1 MQTTFSLMKKIY
13 LQSIF
18 ILLLVYGIA
27 INNSA
32 FAQGVQVNF
41 NTIPTSGTVLV
52 YAHQDDD
59 VIWMLPW
66 WSKSEKFI
74 QAAMPSSP
82 IYHTLIHNVQTFMDN
97 HGYNISYESNWENPW
112 TDISDLEYFWYYWNA
127 NPSYNYIALDH
138 LVTKI
143 SSDTTVLTRSEIN
156 KMKAKL
162 EQYIANPSVSRII
175 THDNWGEY
183 GHIHHKGVNKAVR
196 ELAVKYRKDVWML
209 GTDGGFGDW
218 SIPPGANITY
228 TLANY
233 DATLYAGI
241 RNEYFNVSSV
251 NNYWTWDPAFI
262 PTGNIKYIK
271 IVDAGVDKSNIL
283 LGQSVSVSG
292 AVQDKPGSYI
302 FNGVDNY
309 MTLPGNTFPSF
320 TIGMWVRPAQIKA
333 MDISKMSEYPAGP
346 SDDRSFYLQSN
357 GRVTAR
363 IFDGQSRTVT
373 SNTALTIGNWTHVLM
388 TSDGSTLKIYIN
400 GSLESSTP
408 AGQAFTGYTTPEFVL
423 GQPQETPNYFNGQ
436 IYDVRLIDHVL
447 SDSEIAA
454 LAGLAGVT
462 YTINGTAGTGGTI
475 SPSGIVT
482 LASGAN
488 QNYTITA
495 NSGNQIT
502 DVKVDNVSK
511 GAVTSYTFTNV
522 TASHT
527 ISATFQATSGVNIAL
542 NKPAT
547 SQSSESSGAAPAK
560 ANDSDGTNTSY
571 WAAFPSP
578 QWWKVDLGANYDVTS
593 IFLRT
598 YVDNTRYY
606 QYNIQAS
613 VDDVTYTQIV
623 SKTNTNIA
631 TDQGDGYVVSIT
643 ARYLKVNMLYN
654 SANVGVHIADF
665 RVYGTLSTGVPV
677 SYTITAGSGTGGTI
691 TPTGSVSVTQGTNK
705 TFAVTA
711 GSGYQIA
718 NVTVDATSLGAVS
731 TYTFTNVTAN
741 HSISATFQATSGVNI
756 ALNKPATSQSSES
769 TSVGPSK
776 ANDSDGTNT
785 SYWAAFPYPKWW
797 KVDLGN
803 IYDLS
808 SVVIRNYVDGTRYYR
823 YTIEVS
829 SDDITY
835 TQIASKSNNNV
846 AADAGDTYNITATG
860 RYLRVNM
867 TFNSANIGSHITD
880 FRAYGTLNAN
890 FHTITCNAGTG
901 GSISPSSSV
910 PGDPGTTKTYLVAPG
925 ANQTYY
931 MIPSTGYVISDVK
944 IDNVSVGAVTSYSLN
959 NITIDHTIA
968 ATFTPLVSIALNKP
982 ATSQSSESSGA
993 APAKANDSDGTNTS
1007 YWAAFPSPQ
1016 WWKVDLGANYD
1027 VTSIFLRTYVDNTR
1041 YYQYNIQASVDD
1053 VTYTQIVSKTNTNI
1067 ATDQGDGYVVSITA
1081 RYLKVNMLY
1090 NSANVGVH
1098 IADFRVYG
1106 SLTGSK
1112 SAVVAQASTRKLQ
1125 VSIPDSSVQI
1135 KSNKSL
1141 SVNIYPN
1148 PFNDE
1153 FTIRIDSPEDELFEM
1168 SVLDMNG
1175 RKIYYHKAIQSNEEI
1190 KFNEPLIHGIYLLI
1204 LEGKGK
1210 RIISRITKY

>member
-1 MQTTFSLMKKIY
+1 MKTASLRMKKT
-13 LQSIF
+13 SRKSFF

-82 IYHTLIHNVQTFMDN
+82 IYHTLIHNVQTYMDT
-97 HGYNISYESNWENPW
+97 HGYNIPYESNWENPW
-112 TDISDLEYFWYYWNA
+112 TDISDLEYFSYYWNA

-162 EQYIANPSVSRII
+162 EQYIASPSLSRII

-209 GTDGGFGDW
+209 GTDGDFGDW
-218 SIPPGANITY
+218 SIPTGANITY

-233 DATLYAGI
+233 DATLFAGI

-251 NNYWTWDPAFI
+251 NNYWTWDQAFI

-292 AVQDKPGSYI
+292 AVQYKPGSYI

-309 MTLPGNTFPSF
+309 MTLPGNTYTSF
-320 TIGMWVRPAQIKA
+320 TIAMWVRPAQIKA
-333 MDISKMSEYPAGP
+333 MDISKMSEYPSGP

-357 GRVTAR
+357 GHVTAR

-373 SNTALTIGNWTHVLM
+373 SNTALTTGNWTHVLM

-400 GSLESSTP
+400 GSLENSTP
-408 AGQAFTGYTTPEFVL
+408 AGQAFTGYTSPEFVL

-436 IYDVRLIDHVL
+436 IYDVRLFDHVL

-454 LAGLAGVT
+454 LAGITGVT
-462 YTINGTAGTGGTI
+462 YTINSTAGTGGTI
-475 SPSGIVT
+475 SPAGTSTLNSGSNRT
-482 LASGAN
+482 
-488 QNYTITA
+488 YTITA
-495 NSGNQIT
+495 NSGYQI
-502 DVKVDNVSK
+502 S
-511 GAVTSYTFTNV
+511 NV
-522 TASHT
+522 TA
-527 ISATFQATSGVNIAL
+527 
-542 NKPAT
+542 
-547 SQSSESSGAAPAK
+547 
-560 ANDSDGTNTSY
+560 
-571 WAAFPSP
+571 
-578 QWWKVDLGANYDVTS
+578 
-593 IFLRT
+593 
-598 YVDNTRYY
+598 
-606 QYNIQAS
+606 
-613 VDDVTYTQIV
+613 
-623 SKTNTNIA
+623 
-631 TDQGDGYVVSIT
+631 
-643 ARYLKVNMLYN
+643 
-654 SANVGVHIADF
+654 
-665 RVYGTLSTGVPV
+665 
-677 SYTITAGSGTGGTI
+677 
-691 TPTGSVSVTQGTNK
+691 
-705 TFAVTA
+705 
-711 GSGYQIA
+711 
-718 NVTVDATSLGAVS
+718 DATSLGAVS
-731 TYTFTNVTAN
+731 GYTFNNVTAN
-741 HSISATFQATSGVNI
+741 HTIAATFQAISGVNI

-785 SYWAAFPYPKWW
+785 SYWSAFPNPQWW

-829 SDDITY
+829 PDDITY

-880 FRAYGTLNAN
+880 FRVYGTLNAN
-890 FHTITCNAGTG
+890 FNTITCNAGTG
-901 GSISPSSSV
+901 GSISPSSGV
-910 PGDPGTTKTYLVAPG
+910 PGDPGTTKTHLVAPG
-925 ANQTYY
+925 ANQTYF
-931 MIPSTGYVISDVK
+931 ITPLIGYVISDVK
-944 IDNVSVGAVTSYSLN
+944 VDNVSVGAVTSYTLN
-959 NITIDHTIA
+959 NITTDHTIA

-982 ATSQSSESSGA
+982 ATSQSSEYSGA
-993 APAKANDSDGTNTS
+993 AAAKANDSDGSNNS
-1007 YWAAFPSPQ
+1007 FWAAFPYPQ

-1027 VTSIFLRTYVDNTR
+1027 ITSIVLRTYVDNTR
-1041 YYQYNIQASVDD
+1041 YYQYNIQGSVDD
-1053 VTYTQIVSKTNTNI
+1053 VTYTQIVSKTNTNV
-1067 ATDQGDGYVVSITA
+1067 ATDQGDGYVVSTTA

-1098 IADFRVYG
+1098 ASCQNKFCFITELQRCRVKRPGKKQNHLLFLGKKYP
-1106 SLTGSK
+1106 SK
-1112 SAVVAQASTRKLQ
+1112 INFTLCIVV
-1125 VSIPDSSVQI
+1125 
-1135 KSNKSL
+1135 
-1141 SVNIYPN
+1141 
-1148 PFNDE
+1148 
-1153 FTIRIDSPEDELFEM
+1153 
-1168 SVLDMNG
+1168 
-1175 RKIYYHKAIQSNEEI
+1175 
-1190 KFNEPLIHGIYLLI
+1190 LL
-1204 LEGKGK
+1204 
-1210 RIISRITKY
+1210 